1 MISMVLRIITS
12 LPQFLKQLK
21 IKLPGGSNIC
31 INKYIRYIYIL
42 INYLFRGKGN
52 LLITI
57 DFEVIG

>member
-1 MISMVLRIITS
+1 MISTVFRFLPQ

-57 DFEVIG
+57 DFEVMG